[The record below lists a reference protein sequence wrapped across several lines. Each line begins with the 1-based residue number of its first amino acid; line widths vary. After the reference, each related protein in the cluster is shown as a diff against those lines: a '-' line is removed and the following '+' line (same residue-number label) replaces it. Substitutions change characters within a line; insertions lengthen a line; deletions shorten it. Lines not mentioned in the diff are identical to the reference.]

1 MCPHCTFSSH
11 YFLRHVTLLCPRLQL
26 CNTPQYLA
34 LGPSCHNRLVHHW
47 PKTANPQCR
56 CTVIAGLYSAP
67 INRPHLLIFKR
78 KKKLYINKPRL
89 SISRSRPRD
98 CGQASRHSRL
108 CGQISRHGNSTA
120 PIILTFT
127 VNTSKPPRMG
137 RWGQESSVRGTTSG
151 FHSSLHSVS
160 LSFALSMS
168 LSSRGKSAL
177 ELALSSSSRRVHT
190 GRWSAV
196 LRREAPR
203 YATLRC
209 AVKRSFRRRVYFLR
223 SPRAYR
229 ARKHT
234 ENELYVWS
242 RGGIAG
248 WPAWGNASPV

>member
-1 MCPHCTFSSH
+1 MLLVMVVSLVLNTNLVVFS
-11 YFLRHVTLLCPRLQL
+11 LVQL
-26 CNTPQYLA
+26 
-34 LGPSCHNRLVHHW
+34 S
-47 PKTANPQCR
+47 
-56 CTVIAGLYSAP
+56 TVISGLNSAP

-89 SISRSRPRD
+89 SISRRCPRD

-127 VNTSKPPRMG
+127 VNTSKP
-137 RWGQESSVRGTTSG
+137 
-151 FHSSLHSVS
+151 
-160 LSFALSMS
+160 
-168 LSSRGKSAL
+168 
-177 ELALSSSSRRVHT
+177 
-190 GRWSAV
+190 

-203 YATLRC
+203 YATLRYATLCYATPWSATLRC

-234 ENELYVWS
+234 EKWAVCVITERNRRMTGVGKCAS
-242 RGGIAG
+242 GVNSQA
-248 WPAWGNASPV
+248 PAL

>member
-1 MCPHCTFSSH
+1 M
-11 YFLRHVTLLCPRLQL
+11 
-26 CNTPQYLA
+26 YL
-34 LGPSCHNRLVHHW
+34 PNW
-47 PKTANPQCR
+47 PV
-56 CTVIAGLYSAP
+56 TVIAGLYSAP

-89 SISRSRPRD
+89 SISRRCPRD

-137 RWGQESSVRGTTSG
+137 RWGQESSVGGTTSG

-177 ELALSSSSRRVHT
+177 ELALSSSSRRVYT

-196 LRREAPR
+196 LRYAKLRREAPR
-203 YATLRC
+203 YATLRRE
-209 AVKRSFRRRVYFLR
+209 AIVSASSLF
-223 SPRAYR
+223 SPLA
-229 ARKHT
+229 AS
-234 ENELYVWS
+234 VS
-242 RGGIAG
+242 RQETHWKMSCMCDHGAESQDDQHGEMSGVNSQA
-248 WPAWGNASPV
+248 PAL